1 VRADYVRK
9 FRTLT
14 EGVIPVS
21 EADRFLAAVDRLET
35 LTADG
40 LFELTLT
47 LPPGALAG
55 AAAGLF

>member
-1 VRADYVRK
+1 
-9 FRTLT
+9 
-14 EGVIPVS
+14 VIPVS